1 MSKFISGLRRVT
13 IVFLVGLTVF
23 VMQGFGCNSNLS
35 ARAETVTPEAR
46 AYQSQQP
53 GTEMNQG
60 NPIEKAKESLKE
72 TAENVREKLNLNEPL
87 DPGTKEVLNS
97 AQKNVEKTVKPVTG
111 KEQGSYQQN
120 PR

>member
-1 MSKFISGLRRVT
+1 MKKLISLFRQVT
-13 IVFLVGLTVF
+13 IVFLVGLTVSIL
-23 VMQGFGCNSNLS
+23 QFGYNSNLS

-46 AYQSQQP
+46 AYQAKQP
-53 GTEMNQG
+53 GTEMNRG
-60 NPIEKAKESLKE
+60 NPLEKAKESLKE
-72 TAENVREKLNLNEPL
+72 TAENVREKLNLDEPL

-120 PR
+120 MN

>member
-1 MSKFISGLRRVT
+1 MSKLVSLFRRVT

-23 VMQGFGCNSNLS
+23 VLQGYNSNLS

-46 AYQSQQP
+46 AYQAKQP
-53 GTEMNQG
+53 GTELNRG

-72 TAENVREKLNLNEPL
+72 TAENVREKLNLDEPL

-97 AQKNVEKTVKPVTG
+97 AQKNVEKTVKPITG
-111 KEQGSYQQN
+111 KEQGSYQ
-120 PR
+120 